1 MGDVRELTAPEPELD
16 VLWRERPAPHREPK
30 RKDYRLLKSR
40 ITNLVLLGIIC
51 IMAVA
56 IYILQ
61 AGPM

>member
-1 MGDVRELTAPEPELD
+1 MGDTREVTTTELD
-16 VLWRERPAPHREPK
+16 VLWRERPAPPREPQ

-40 ITNLVLLGIIC
+40 ITNLVLLGVIC

-61 AGPM
+61 AGPI

>member
-1 MGDVRELTAPEPELD
+1 MEYVREDTPELD
-16 VLWRERPAPHREPK
+16 VLWQKRPVPPQEPK
-30 RKDYRLLKSR
+30 RKNYRLLRAR

-51 IMAVA
+51 IMAVI

>member
-1 MGDVRELTAPEPELD
+1 MDYVREDTPVPD
-16 VLWRERPAPHREPK
+16 VLWRERPVPPKETK
-30 RKDYRLLKSR
+30 RKDYRLLRAR

-51 IMAVA
+51 IMAVV